1 MNCLRAAAALLIALT
16 MGAFGQETN
25 KKVSHSE
32 ALEAAVSKV
41 QPDYPPI
48 AKQLRIAGEVE
59 LEAVV
64 AENGTVDKV
73 NIVSGNPVLTKPAS
87 EALKKWKFK
96 PFVADGKPIK
106 VLAPVNMY
114 FKRD

>member
-1 MNCLRAAAALLIALT
+1 MNCWRAAAALLMALT
-16 MGAFGQETN
+16 MCAFGQETS
-25 KKVSHSE
+25 KKVSRSE
-32 ALEAAVSKV
+32 ALENAVSKV
-41 QPDYPPI
+41 QPDYPPM

-96 PFVADGKPIK
+96 PFVADGKPIR
-106 VLAPVNMY
+106 VLAPVNMN
-114 FKRD
+114 FKRE